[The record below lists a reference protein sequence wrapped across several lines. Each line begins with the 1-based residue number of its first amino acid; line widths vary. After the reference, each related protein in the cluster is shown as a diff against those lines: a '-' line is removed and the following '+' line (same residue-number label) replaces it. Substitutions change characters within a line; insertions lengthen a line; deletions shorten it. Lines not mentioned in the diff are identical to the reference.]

1 MTPEEQAKARLAA
14 KYAAKNTAA
23 NSVGSQA
30 LQVAQAQ
37 TMQEQQPQVI
47 VVQAAQPQ
55 VAPMQP
61 TMGIECPKCH
71 SHNCQITMVEVGQ
84 KTKRKGIG
92 FGGHLNNFFRF
103 WGILFTF
110 GILKL
115 FWKKSE
121 GVNSTKTV
129 TRKTAIC
136 QSCGYS
142 WTVR

>member
-14 KYAAKNTAA
+14 KYAAKKATTD
-23 NSVGSQA
+23 SVGSQA
-30 LQVAQAQ
+30 LQTVQAQ

-55 VAPMQP
+55 VVPMQP
-61 TMGIECPKCH
+61 TMSIECPKCH
-71 SHNCQITMVEVGQ
+71 GHNCQITMVEVGQ
-84 KTKRKGIG
+84 KTKRKGVG
-92 FGGHLNNFFRF
+92 FGGHLNNFLRF
-103 WGILFTF
+103 ICICASGGILW
-110 GILKL
+110 L

-142 WTVR
+142 WTVK